1 MHDLCHMVRAYFFM
15 KFQATFK
22 GKCEHEIK
30 SLSVCLDFR
39 YIVPGESHIHSVYH
53 LRTEEAT
60 GETP

>member
-1 MHDLCHMVRAYFFM
+1 M